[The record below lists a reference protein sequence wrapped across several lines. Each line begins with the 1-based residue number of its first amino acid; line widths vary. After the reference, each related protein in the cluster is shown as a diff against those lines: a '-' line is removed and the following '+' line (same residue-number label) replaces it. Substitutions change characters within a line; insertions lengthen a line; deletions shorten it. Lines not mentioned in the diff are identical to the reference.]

1 MFKEVYITE
10 SSIDDM
16 FSSRYGDIRTGE
28 VLKKN
33 CIELLVELGEFINE
47 TKCFKYWS
55 IKKPNKEQVL
65 DELADVL
72 KMLMTF
78 LHVINKE
85 IKEYELDDIDCNL
98 MTLIND
104 TYIMATDIMNNIS
117 EELIDSMF
125 KNVLGIAYKLELS
138 KKEIIDAII
147 KKQQIVFDR
156 LNSEY

>member
-10 SSIDDM
+10 SKIDDM
-16 FSSRYGDIRTGE
+16 FSSRYGDISHGE
-28 VLKKN
+28 VFNKN

-55 IKKPNKEQVL
+55 IKKPNKELIL

-78 LHVINKE
+78 LHVINEE
-85 IKEYELDDIDCNL
+85 IKEYEVNDIDCDL
-98 MTLIND
+98 MTLINN
-104 TYIMATDIMNNIS
+104 TYVMATDIMNNIS

-125 KNVLGIAYKLELS
+125 KNVLGIAYKLELN

-147 KKQQIVFDR
+147 KKQQVVCNR

>member
-10 SSIDDM
+10 STLDDI
-16 FSSRYGDIRTGE
+16 FSDRYGDIRTGE
-28 VLKKN
+28 VFKKN

-85 IKEYELDDIDCNL
+85 INEYELNDIDCNL
-98 MTLIND
+98 MTLINN
-104 TYIMATDIMNNIS
+104 TYVMATDIMNNIS

>member
-10 SSIDDM
+10 SKIDDI
-16 FSSRYGDIRTGE
+16 FSNRYGDISHGE
-28 VLKKN
+28 VFNKN

-55 IKKPNKEQVL
+55 VKKPNKESVL

-72 KMLMTF
+72 KMTMTF

-85 IKEYELDDIDCNL
+85 IKEYEVKDIECDL
-98 MTLIND
+98 ITLINN
-104 TYIMATDIMNNIS
+104 TYVMATEIMNNIS
-117 EELIDSMF
+117 EELIDNIF
-125 KNVLGIAYKLELS
+125 KNLLGIAYKLDLN

-147 KKQQIVFDR
+147 KKQQVVCDR
-156 LNSEY
+156 LNSDY

>member
-10 SSIDDM
+10 SKIDDI
-16 FSSRYGDIRTGE
+16 FSNRYGDISHGE
-28 VLKKN
+28 VFNKN

-55 IKKPNKEQVL
+55 IKKPNKKLVL

-72 KMLMTF
+72 KMTMTF

-85 IKEYELDDIDCNL
+85 IKEYEVKDIECDL
-98 MTLIND
+98 ITLINN
-104 TYIMATDIMNNIS
+104 TYVMATEIMNNIS
-117 EELIDSMF
+117 EELIDNIF
-125 KNVLGIAYKLELS
+125 KNLLGIAYKLDLN

-147 KKQQIVFDR
+147 KKQQVVCDR
-156 LNSEY
+156 LNSDY

>member
-10 SSIDDM
+10 SKIDDI
-16 FSSRYGDIRTGE
+16 FSNRYGDISHGE
-28 VLKKN
+28 VFNKN

-55 IKKPNKEQVL
+55 VKKPNKELLL

-72 KMLMTF
+72 KMTMTF

-85 IKEYELDDIDCNL
+85 IKEYEVEEIKCDL
-98 MTLIND
+98 MTLINN
-104 TYIMATDIMNNIS
+104 TYVMATEIMNNIS
-117 EELIDSMF
+117 EELIDNIF
-125 KNVLGIAYKLELS
+125 KNLLGIAYKLELN

-147 KKQQIVFDR
+147 KKQQVVCDR
-156 LNSEY
+156 LNSDY

>member
-16 FSSRYGDIRTGE
+16 FSSRYGDIGSGE
-28 VLKKN
+28 VFNKN

-85 IKEYELDDIDCNL
+85 IKEYELNDIDCNL

>member
-28 VLKKN
+28 VFKKN

-85 IKEYELDDIDCNL
+85 IKEYELNDIDCNL

>member
-10 SSIDDM
+10 STLDDI
-16 FSSRYGDIRTGE
+16 FSDRYGDIRTGE
-28 VLKKN
+28 VFKKN

-55 IKKPNKEQVL
+55 IKKPNKEQAL

-85 IKEYELDDIDCNL
+85 INEYELNDIDCNL
-98 MTLIND
+98 MTLINN
-104 TYIMATDIMNNIS
+104 TYVMATDIMNNIS
-117 EELIDSMF
+117 EELIDNMF
-125 KNVLGIAYKLELS
+125 KNVLGIAYKLELN